1 MVTGGKTELAPF
13 SIGFTM
19 VGVCMISWRSLVYRP
34 AGRRV
39 LSSREKT
46 SRSFA
51 LFWTDQKKRDFSL
64 TNSFSV

>member
-19 VGVCMISWRSLVYRP
+19 VGVCMISWRSLVYRL
-34 AGRRV
+34 AVWRV
-39 LSSREKT
+39 LSSGQKT
-46 SRSFA
+46 SLWFA
-51 LFWTDQKKRDFSL
+51 LFWTVHKNWDFSL